1 LNKDEFFIHEIGC
14 QDTIDVKRAY
24 IDLAGDLV
32 AGVMLSQLVYW
43 HLPQKRTPTAEKLR
57 VFHEGQLWLAKKRED
72 WWTECRITPKQ
83 VDRAVSI
90 LTGKAA
96 LEVNGDTG
104 YPQIPLIEAKLFKF
118 ANAPTLH
125 LRVLW
130 ENFLPAYEEAA
141 RKVAEEMGFEA
152 EGDFT
157 QRVKSEVIL
166 PKGENG
172 FYPNGKINLPQ
183 TVKSLT
189 KTTTKTIAKT
199 KEERAPHSPDTPT
212 AKARARASEQD
223 EALAPY
229 YTAYWQAN
237 GGTEGEPENLTPS
250 TRRTIRPYL
259 LEAKQAGIAAEDLQR
274 LIAWRT
280 SDEQWRPFHV
290 GSDLRTIIGLHQGWV
305 AKGRPQVWSKSN
317 GNQPGRSPSQPVKRH
332 TVPRPHDLPADF
344 DPQKRGFITD

>member
-125 LRVLW
+125 LRILW

-157 QRVKSEVIL
+157 QRGKSEVIL

-172 FYPNGKINLPQ
+172 FSPNGKINLPQ

-189 KTTTKTIAKT
+189 KNTAKTTAKT
-199 KEERAPHSPDTPT
+199 KDNAPIGAAPLLTKGGLAYFT
-212 AKARARASEQD
+212 AWQRKRWANEAQRKAFEAVEAEVGSETMVAAVQWAANAGISDVNRIIKAARGWGK
-223 EALAPY
+223 PK
-229 YTAYWQAN
+229 AN
-237 GGTEGEPENLTPS
+237 GGARAGGRAAPVGGGRTRGTEHYG
-250 TRRTIRPYL
+250 
-259 LEAKQAGIAAEDLQR
+259 D
-274 LIAWRT
+274 
-280 SDEQWRPFHV
+280 D
-290 GSDLRTIIGLHQGWV
+290 
-305 AKGRPQVWSKSN
+305 
-317 GNQPGRSPSQPVKRH
+317 PVKLAALRASIDEH
-332 TVPRPHDLPADF
+332 EWDWLDDPNYTGPRPAPVGQA
-344 DPQKRGFITD
+344 R